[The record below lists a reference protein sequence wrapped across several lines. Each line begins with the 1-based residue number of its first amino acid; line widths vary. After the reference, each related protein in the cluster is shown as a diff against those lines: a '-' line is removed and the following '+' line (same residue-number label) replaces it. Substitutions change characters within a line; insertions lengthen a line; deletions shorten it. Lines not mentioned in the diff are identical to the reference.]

1 MALLTR
7 ERSELHHS
15 GARGAFSMDRK
26 HRYPSSRTTKKMGLA
41 RFLVVTPIGKTSAP
55 TAFPRSIDIKDGS
68 STEVRK
74 PASWWFSS
82 SSIVTIV

>member
-7 ERSELHHS
+7 GYELHHS

-41 RFLVVTPIGKTSAP
+41 EQCVLFLWGVVLYA
-55 TAFPRSIDIKDGS
+55 
-68 STEVRK
+68 
-74 PASWWFSS
+74 
-82 SSIVTIV
+82 